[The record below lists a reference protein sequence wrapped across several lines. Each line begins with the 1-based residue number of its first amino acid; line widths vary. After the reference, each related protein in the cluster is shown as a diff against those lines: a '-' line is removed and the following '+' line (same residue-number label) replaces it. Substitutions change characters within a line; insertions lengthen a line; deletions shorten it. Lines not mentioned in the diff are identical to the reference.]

1 MSLHYGKVG
10 GEGISGVPNGTPPL
24 AVALGE
30 LMKADNH
37 GASDKNM
44 DVAHSSRVLK
54 LKQSSVEFVAMPKK
68 IGR

>member
-1 MSLHYGKVG
+1 LSLHYGKVS
-10 GEGISGVPNGTPPL
+10 GEGISEVPNGTPPL

-37 GASDKNM
+37 GVSDKNM

-68 IGR
+68 IGG